1 MADHAKVGPA
11 PVAPN
16 SGHQPNKTMTD
27 TIKDTK
33 PAAAPIAAAKAAV
46 EPKKS

>member
-16 SGHQPNKTMTD
+16 SGQHPNKTMTD
-27 TIKDTK
+27 KMTDTK
-33 PAAAPIAAAKAAV
+33 PAAAPIAAAKAEV

>member
-1 MADHAKVGPA
+1 MADHAKTGPA

-16 SGHQPNKTMTD
+16 SGQQPHKTMPD
-27 TIKDTK
+27 TLTDTK